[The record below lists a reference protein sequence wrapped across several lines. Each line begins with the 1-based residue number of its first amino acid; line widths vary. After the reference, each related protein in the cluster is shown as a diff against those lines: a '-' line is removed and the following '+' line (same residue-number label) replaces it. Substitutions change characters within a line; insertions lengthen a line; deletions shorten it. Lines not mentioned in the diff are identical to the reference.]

1 MENGQVRING
11 GLLPAFC
18 QYLLLKLWITKKILY
33 TVLFPESS
41 CCLEN
46 AFGTEY
52 QKLEE
57 HNESL
62 HELRKE
68 CTAKR

>member
-1 MENGQVRING
+1 MGDY
-11 GLLPAFC
+11 C
-18 QYLLLKLWITKKILY
+18 QNLCLRLLLKLQITKKILD
-33 TVLFPESS
+33 TNFFPDFL

-46 AFGTEY
+46 AFETEY
-52 QKLEE
+52 QKLQE

>member
-1 MENGQVRING
+1 MENGRVRISG
-11 GLLPAFC
+11 GLLPTFC
-18 QYLLLKLWITKKILY
+18 QYLFLKLSITKNTLY
-33 TVLFPESS
+33 TIFFPDSS